1 MKKLLVLGALL
12 GAMSVVNAQ
21 GYAGI
26 EYADNHNRATGAD
39 SYSPGVV
46 VGVKDG
52 AWQYSGKTSWS
63 QAEYGNGAITT
74 SYEARVKHNW
84 KAGVVIPYAQV
95 RLGEQVSST
104 TNFSYYAV
112 DAGVV
117 VPVVA
122 KVGVDFSY
130 RYRNAFN
137 TGNNFE
143 TNRYGIEPTFQITN
157 KDKVGLRY
165 SRSYGDSETNSWR
178 LAYTRSF

>member
-1 MKKLLVLGALL
+1 MKKLLVLAAFFGAVSL
-12 GAMSVVNAQ
+12 ANAQ

-63 QAEYGNGAITT
+63 QAEYGNGSITT

-84 KAGVVIPYAQV
+84 KAGVVTPYAQV

-130 RYRNAFN
+130 RYRNAFS

-143 TNRYGIEPTFQITN
+143 TNRYGVEPVVQLTN

>member
-1 MKKLLVLGALL
+1 MKKLLALGALL
-12 GAMSVVNAQ
+12 GAMGFVYAQ

-74 SYEARVKHNW
+74 AYEARVKHNW
-84 KAGVVIPYAQV
+84 KAGVVTPYAQV

-137 TGNNFE
+137 TDNNFE
-143 TNRYGIEPTFQITN
+143 TNRYGIEPTVQLTN

-165 SRSYGDSETNSWR
+165 SRSYGDSKINSWR
-178 LAYTRSF
+178 LAYNRSF

>member
-12 GAMSVVNAQ
+12 GAMGVANAQ

-74 SYEARVKHNW
+74 AYEARIKHSW
-84 KAGVVIPYAQV
+84 KVAGGTPYAQV

-130 RYRNAFN
+130 RYRNAFS

-165 SRSYGDSETNSWR
+165 SQSYGGSKINSWR
-178 LAYTRSF
+178 LAYNRSF